1 MSSKHKMRVLINRL
15 LAHLIIF
22 ATLIVSTA
30 AKIPM
35 AKPNCPETCGNV
47 AIPYPF
53 GIGDPNCYL
62 NPWYEITCSNNSI
75 SRPFLRKFNLEV
87 LELSLDC
94 NQSTDTMMVVNH
106 PVYSTCR
113 DGTSWNSTDL
123 RGSPFK
129 FSFLN
134 TFLTVGC
141 ENILMMNRKKEVF
154 AGCPSTCRGESP
166 SSSGCQTTI
175 PSEHDFYSLTYATV
189 NTSACTYAFLATS
202 PEFQTNFS
210 SDPLVINGGK
220 DHVPVF
226 LRWKVPSSD
235 FPVANKN
242 NEAYDCYVQENYM
255 YNCQCGYYH
264 EGNPYIENGC
274 RVISACAKC
283 NGKCEEYE
291 GGLFYCRQNKIIART
306 LGGGALI
313 VIIVVFCFGM
323 YKIIKR
329 WKEQKL
335 KKKFFKRNG
344 GLLLQQQLSSK
355 EDSFDTT
362 KIFTVKELEKATDN
376 FNISRVLGQGGQGTV
391 YKGML
396 MDGMIV
402 AVKKSTLVHERQLEQ
417 FINEVVILS
426 QINHRNIVKL
436 LGCCLETEV
445 PLLVY
450 EFISNGTLSQL
461 IRSQKDEFPLS
472 WKMRL
477 QIASEI
483 SGALAYLHSASSVPI
498 YHRDIKS
505 SNILLDDK
513 YRAKVADF
521 GTSRSVAIDQTH
533 LTTIVQGTFG
543 YLDPEFFRSSQ
554 FTDKS
559 DVYSLGVV
567 LAELL
572 TGEKPIISR
581 VGQEEKSLASFF
593 ILALEEDSLFD
604 IMDGRVAR
612 EGSKDEVIALA
623 ILARRCLNLNGRQRP
638 TMKELMF
645 EIERIRISQMSSNIS
660 KKFHLIQSI
669 SEGNQN
675 VEDNFSSASA
685 PFLDCTGN
693 PSSEFHVAR

>member
-1 MSSKHKMRVLINRL
+1 MLETL
-15 LAHLIIF
+15 LIILLSS
-22 ATLIVSTA
+22 LIASSAA
-30 AKIPM
+30 AKVPM
-35 AKPNCPETCGNV
+35 AMPNCLETCGNFT
-47 AIPYPF
+47 IPYPF
-53 GIGDPNCYL
+53 GMVNPNCYL
-62 NPWYEITCSNNSI
+62 NQWFEITCSNTSDP
-75 SRPFLRKFNLEV
+75 RPFLRKFNLEV
-87 LELSLDC
+87 LDFGLYSDM
-94 NQSTDTMMVVNH
+94 NVGMVVNH

-113 DGTSWNSTDL
+113 DGISWNSTDL
-123 RGSPFK
+123 RGSPFI
-129 FSFLN
+129 FSSEN
-134 TFLTVGC
+134 TFVTVGC
-141 ENILMMNRKKEVF
+141 ENILMMNPRKEVF
-154 AGCPSTCRGESP
+154 AGCPSNCTVKSQSRP
-166 SSSGCQTTI
+166 SGFCKTKI
-175 PSEHDFYSLTYATV
+175 PVDLYFYGLTNATV

-202 PEFQTNFS
+202 PDFHTNFS
-210 SDPLVINGGK
+210 SDPLVINGK

-226 LRWKVPSSD
+226 LRWKVQSSD

-242 NEAYDCYVQENYM
+242 NKAYICNVTGDDYM
-255 YNCQCGYYH
+255 YNCHCSYYY

-274 RVISACAKC
+274 RVGSACAKC
-283 NGKCEEYE
+283 SGKCEEYE
-291 GGLFYCRQNKIIART
+291 GGVFYCRQNRIIAGT
-306 LGGGALI
+306 VGGGGLI
-313 VIIVVFCFGM
+313 VILVIFCFGM

-329 WKEQKL
+329 RRELKL
-335 KKKFFKRNG
+335 RKKFFKRNG
-344 GLLLQQQLSSK
+344 GLLLQQQLSSY
-355 EDSFDTT
+355 SFDTT
-362 KIFTVKELEKATDN
+362 KIFTVEELEKATDN
-376 FNISRVLGQGGQGTV
+376 FKISRVLGQGGQGTV

-396 MDGMIV
+396 TDGMLV
-402 AVKKSTLVHERQLEQ
+402 AVKKSTLVDERQVEQ

-461 IRSQKDEFPLS
+461 IRSQDEFPLS

-477 QIASEI
+477 QIATEI
-483 SGALAYLHSASSVPI
+483 SWALAYLHSASSVPI

-533 LTTIVQGTFG
+533 FTTIVQGTFG

-559 DVYSLGVV
+559 DVYSFGVV

-572 TGEKPIISR
+572 TGERPIISR
-581 VGQEEKSLASFF
+581 LGQEVHSLAVFF
-593 ILALEEDSLFD
+593 ISALEEDSLFD
-604 IMDGRVAR
+604 IIDEGVAR

-623 ILARRCLNLNGRQRP
+623 NLARRCLNLNGRQRP
-638 TMKELMF
+638 TMKEVAF
-645 EIERIRISQMSSNIS
+645 EIERIRISQMPSNIS
-660 KKFHLIQSI
+660 KKFHLVQSI

-685 PFLDCTGN
+685 PFPDYTGN